1 MIHNKPGAPL
11 SRYIGPH
18 PLNEDA
24 HTKVGC
30 GKKLQ
35 VHGGPGKPGRK
46 PADLDLAA
54 LQDGE
59 SLADYCQVSFVE
71 VPKGSWRRRT
81 GNTGVNQSPRI
92 TSLLYGHLR
101 YTRKWFAV
109 LIEKGSIAYDKN
121 LGMAGHCQVILDLH
135 PAAAISLH
143 SQPFAGR

>member
-1 MIHNKPGAPL
+1 M
-11 SRYIGPH
+11 
-18 PLNEDA
+18 
-24 HTKVGC
+24 
-30 GKKLQ
+30 
-35 VHGGPGKPGRK
+35 HGSPCKPGRK
-46 PADLDLAA
+46 PADRHLAA
-54 LQDGE
+54 LQDSE

-81 GNTGVNQSPRI
+81 GNASVNQLPCI

-101 YTRKWFAV
+101 YTWKWFAV
-109 LIEKGSIAYDKN
+109 LIEKGGIADDKN